1 MDVRRTVAIVTCLCS
16 FVTKRIAG
24 KNRAI
29 LGLAQGSETV
39 FVCFK
44 GLWLCPRSVQ
54 SVPILPPTPHPGP
67 FHTGIGTEL
76 APSHSGIQIQKKV
89 ENLFILLTVSPKQS
103 LRGSIIHVF

>member
-39 FVCFK
+39 FVLKVSGFK
-44 GLWLCPRSVQ
+44 GLSLYNLSLSSHPSPTLAH
-54 SVPILPPTPHPGP
+54 SIL
-67 FHTGIGTEL
+67 
-76 APSHSGIQIQKKV
+76 A
-89 ENLFILLTVSPKQS
+89 
-103 LRGSIIHVF
+103 